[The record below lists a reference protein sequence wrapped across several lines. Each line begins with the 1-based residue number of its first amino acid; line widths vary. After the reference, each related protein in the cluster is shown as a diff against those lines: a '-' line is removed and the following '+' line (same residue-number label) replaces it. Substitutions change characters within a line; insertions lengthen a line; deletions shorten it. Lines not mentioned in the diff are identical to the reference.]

1 MIPRVQSGEVTNVKM
16 ARMSPTFIL
25 RQQPCISLSI
35 SMSHSH
41 EIFMRGR
48 GISPDDPC
56 YGYRPLVWI
65 WFGIDCRMTKEM
77 QGISF
82 GCRTMRSGTVFRI
95 LLVDSLSLI

>member
-1 MIPRVQSGEVTNVKM
+1 MIPRVQSGEVPSVKM

-35 SMSHSH
+35 RMSCSH

-48 GISPDDPC
+48 SISPDDPC
-56 YGYRPLVWI
+56 YGYRPLVWM

-77 QGISF
+77 RGISF
-82 GCRTMRSGTVFRI
+82 GFHTMRSGNVFTI
-95 LLVDSLSLI
+95 LLVDSLSSI